1 MHLKR
6 HHDMGGDEAGT
17 VTDGAEEADQVYDP
31 WEKRTDA
38 ILRLVSDKKR
48 KLMTVDELRRG
59 IEDLGPGAYDEL
71 SYYERW
77 IASITNILIEKG
89 VIGIDELGRAMSNAE
104 ARLKA
109 DAETPVRPEDLEPH
123 EHPDGDGD
131 GDGEG
136 HEHEHEH
143 EHEHKHDH
151 DHDHGEDH

>member
-6 HHDMGGDEAGT
+6 HHDMGGEEEGP
-17 VTDGAEEADQVYDP
+17 VIDGGAQAEHVYDP

-48 KLMTVDELRRG
+48 QLMTVDELRRG

-89 VIGIDELGRAMSNAE
+89 VIGIDELGRKMAEAE

-109 DAETPVRPEDLEPH
+109 DAETPVRPQDLEPH
-123 EHPDGDGD
+123 VHPDG
-131 GDGEG
+131 
-136 HEHEHEH
+136 EH
-143 EHEHKHDH
+143 
-151 DHDHGEDH
+151 HDHGEDH